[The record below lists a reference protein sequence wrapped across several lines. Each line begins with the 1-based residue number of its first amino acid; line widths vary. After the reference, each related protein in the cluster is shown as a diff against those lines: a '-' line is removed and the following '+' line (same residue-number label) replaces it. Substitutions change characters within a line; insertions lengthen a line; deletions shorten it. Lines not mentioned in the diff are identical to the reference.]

1 VKREDGE
8 KMIIEIKPLDTVF
21 FRDAKPFSMV
31 EETWA
36 DSMPLPYPSVVYGAL
51 RSVYFAGDMDMFQK
65 LHRGRKL
72 DSREDPTTTLGIRRI
87 LLKDKNNNYYPLP
100 LDCLKKK
107 DDRGKDAFLSKCVE
121 NKATSSLITERRL
134 EAFDKNEMHERVNDG
149 ILNSWEFID
158 YLNGEKA
165 KFNYL
170 KLSDFIESEPKI
182 GIGRSKNTHTT
193 EEGKLYR
200 VGMQRLKDIKIVIEF
215 AGLDIP
221 EKGLLRLGGEGKA
234 AEYDQVEEI
243 ESIEMPAIDDN
254 LFKIYL
260 ATPAIFDNGW
270 LPSWINE
277 ETLEG
282 EIPETGNRVK
292 LITAAIGKPLY
303 VGGFNMKARR
313 PKPMHRAVPQGSV
326 YYFKIPRNGDRSNLE
341 SIHGQSISDKRKEE
355 GFGICY
361 IGNVKGVQE

>member
-1 VKREDGE
+1 
-8 KMIIEIKPLDTVF
+8 MIIEIKPLDTVF
-21 FRDAKPFSMV
+21 FRDAKPFSMA

-51 RSVYFAGDMDMFQK
+51 RSAYFAVDMDMFQK
-65 LHRGRKL
+65 LRRERKL
-72 DSREDPTTTLGIRRI
+72 DSRDDTTTNLRIRSI
-87 LLKDKNNNYYPLP
+87 LLKDKNNNVYYPLP

-107 DDRGKDAFLSKCVE
+107 NDRGNDVFLSKLVE
-121 NKATSSLITERRL
+121 NKATSSLTTEGRL
-134 EAFDKNEMHERVNDG
+134 EAFDKNETHERVNDG
-149 ILNSWEFID
+149 ILNSWEFIA
-158 YLNGEKA
+158 YLNVEKA
-165 KFNYL
+165 KFSYL

-182 GIGRSKNTHTT
+182 GIGRSKNTHTS

-200 VGMQRLKDIKIVIEF
+200 VGMQRLKDIKIVVEF
-215 AGLDIP
+215 GGLDIP

-234 AEYDQVEEI
+234 AEYDQIEEI
-243 ESIEMPAIDDN
+243 EPIEMPAIDDN

-270 LPSWINE
+270 LPSWIKE

-282 EIPETGNRVK
+282 EIPDTGNKVK

-303 VGGFNMKARR
+303 AGGFDMKARR

-326 YYFKIPRNGDRSNLE
+326 YYFSILKGDKSNLE
-341 SIHGQSISDKRKEE
+341 NIHGQSISDKGKDE

-361 IGNVKGVQE
+361 VGKVKEEQE